1 MEKSI
6 ETIWKEGFLNK
17 DALIAPK
24 INDIYNKKSI
34 DIVEK
39 FKRMYRINIIAI
51 VLFAFILL
59 PITIPTNMPY
69 MGIMMFFLFMTITY
83 YAIQFKN
90 KLEKINKNTNSYDY
104 LKTFDNWTKEMQS
117 FNMKFSRFLYPYVFL
132 SIFAGFWLG
141 GFGKPVQGEKI
152 VAYLSEKFPDMI
164 LVFGFP
170 LIGIFIILFIVVLLT
185 IIGPK
190 IGEWDLKIGY
200 GRILKRLDSLLLDME
215 ELRTTH

>member
-6 ETIWKEGFLNK
+6 ETIWKEGFLKNN
-17 DALIAPK
+17 ALIAPK
-24 INDIYNKKSI
+24 INNIYNKKSI

-51 VLFAFILL
+51 FLFAFILL
-59 PITIPTNMPY
+59 PITMVTDMVY
-69 MGIMMFFLFMTITY
+69 MGIPMFFLFMTIAY

-104 LKTFDNWTKEMQS
+104 LKTFDNWTKEMQT

-132 SIFAGFWLG
+132 SMFAGFWLG
-141 GFGKPVQGEKI
+141 GFGKPVQGDQF
-152 VAYLSEKFPDMI
+152 VAYLLGEFPNMI
-164 LVFGFP
+164 VVFGFP
-170 LIGIFIILFIVVLLT
+170 LVMLLAMLFIVVLLA

-215 ELRTTH
+215 ELRTSY

>member
-1 MEKSI
+1 MKKSI
-6 ETIWKEGFLNK
+6 ETIWKEGFLKK

-59 PITIPTNMPY
+59 PITSITDMVY
-69 MGIMMFFLFMTITY
+69 MGIPMFFLFMTITY
-83 YAIQFKN
+83 FAIQFKN

-104 LKTFDNWTKEMQS
+104 LKTFDNWTKEMRS
-117 FNMKFSRFLYPYVFL
+117 FNMKFSRILYPYVFL
-132 SIFAGFWLG
+132 SMFAGFWLG
-141 GFGKPVQGEKI
+141 GLGKPVQGEQFVTYLLGEFPNMI
-152 VAYLSEKFPDMI
+152 V
-164 LVFGFP
+164 VFGFP
-170 LIGIFIILFIVVLLT
+170 LVMLLAMLFIVVLLA

-215 ELRTTH
+215 ELRTSH

>member
-1 MEKSI
+1 MNKTI
-6 ETIWKEGFLNK
+6 ESIWKEGFLKSN
-17 DALIAPK
+17 ALIAPK

-39 FKRMYRINIIAI
+39 FKRMYRFNIIAI

-59 PITIPTNMPY
+59 PITMVTDMAY

-83 YAIQFKN
+83 HAIRFKK
-90 KLEKINKNTNSYDY
+90 KLETINKNTNSYDY
-104 LKTFDNWTKEMQS
+104 LKTFDNWTKEMRS
-117 FNMKFSRFLYPYVFL
+117 FNSKLSRFLYPYVFL
-132 SIFAGFWLG
+132 SMFAGFWFG
-141 GFGKPVQGEKI
+141 GLGKPVQGKQFVTYLLGEFPNMI
-152 VAYLSEKFPDMI
+152 V
-164 LVFGFP
+164 VFGFP
-170 LIGIFIILFIVVLLT
+170 LVMLLAMLFIVVLLG

-215 ELRTTH
+215 ELRTSH